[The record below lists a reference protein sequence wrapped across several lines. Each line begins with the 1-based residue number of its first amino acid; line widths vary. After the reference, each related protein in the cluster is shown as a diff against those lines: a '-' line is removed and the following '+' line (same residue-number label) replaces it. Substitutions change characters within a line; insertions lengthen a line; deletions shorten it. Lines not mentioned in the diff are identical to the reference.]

1 MVLAELNMTERQTII
16 TFNVRSYLEDFQ
28 QAVQFLNVAQRCET
42 NPVELKKVENALT
55 GKPFLI

>member
-1 MVLAELNMTERQTII
+1 MGHGPCGIEYDGTTDHY

-28 QAVQFLNVAQRCET
+28 QAVNSYVAQVET